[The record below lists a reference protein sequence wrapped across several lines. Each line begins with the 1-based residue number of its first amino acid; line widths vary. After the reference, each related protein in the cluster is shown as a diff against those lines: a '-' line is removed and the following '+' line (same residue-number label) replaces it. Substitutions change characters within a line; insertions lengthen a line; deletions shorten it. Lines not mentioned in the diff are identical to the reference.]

1 MMKRIQVLNPLLAN
15 QIAAGEVI
23 ERPASVVK
31 ELVENAID
39 AQSSSIIV
47 QIKGGGIDFIRVTD
61 NGTGILESDVAVA
74 FERHATSKIAQVED
88 LTHIETL
95 GFRGEALSSIAA
107 VAEVR
112 LQSRTADSESGVLM
126 ELEGGDQKKLVP
138 CGCPVGTTI
147 EVSRL
152 FYNVPARLKFLKSQ
166 RTEASY
172 IADYLSRM
180 MLAHPEISFCFINQ
194 DKTALDSAGDGSLK
208 TAVFC
213 VYGKDAIPELRE
225 LEYDDG
231 YVRIT
236 GFIGGE
242 GYGCS
247 NRQKQSFFVNGR
259 YIKSAKLG
267 YALER
272 SYAERLMV
280 GKYPFAVISIQISS
294 NEIDVNVH
302 PNKLEIRFKNEE
314 RIISAVTQSARRS
327 LGDWVAPKAIL
338 PSRLY
343 VSDAGET
350 RIDFNRANASIVSRV
365 TDIYRPYDRKTG
377 NTPYLPQSESVR
389 SFADGMSLRESD
401 TQYDIRQIR
410 PDAFSS
416 ASEPAGTDVA
426 ALEKKEQTAL
436 DVRHST
442 IVGKVFDTYWIVQ
455 QEDSAFIIDQHA
467 AHERLLYDRFMQ
479 KVGVHSQQLLIP
491 QTVRLT
497 ATEFDTWFE
506 NHERFEEIG
515 YEMDEFGSYTVCIRA
530 VPSVLGEP
538 QAERFLHDAID
549 ALERNRSAATPEL
562 KRESIIQSACKSAV
576 KAGNVLSNSE
586 IETLLDGFSK
596 TGVAL
601 TCPHGRPVMIRLTKR
616 DFEKMFKRVL

>member
-39 AQSSSIIV
+39 AQSSSIVV
-47 QIKGGGIDFIRVTD
+47 QIKGGGIDFIRITD

-112 LQSRTADSESGVLM
+112 LQSRTADSESGVLL
-126 ELEGGDQKKLVP
+126 ELDGGDQKKLTP

-166 RTEASY
+166 RTEAAY

-180 MLAHPEISFCFINQ
+180 ILAHPEISFRLINQ
-194 DKTALDSAGDGSLK
+194 DKTVLDSAGDGSLK
-208 TAVFC
+208 TAIFC

-236 GFIGGE
+236 GYIGGE

-259 YIKSAKLG
+259 YIKSTKLG

-272 SYAERLMV
+272 SYVERLMV
-280 GKYPFAVISIQISS
+280 GKYPFAAMAIQISS

-314 RIISAVTQSARRS
+314 RIVSAVTQSARRA
-327 LGDWVAPKAIL
+327 LGDWVAPKAAL
-338 PSRLY
+338 PPRLTAP
-343 VSDAGET
+343 DMG
-350 RIDFNRANASIVSRV
+350 IVSTRSNTAKPMNISQM
-365 TDIYRPYDRKTG
+365 TDVFRPYDRK
-377 NTPYLPQSESVR
+377 NESIAFRPNAEPAKAFEGGV
-389 SFADGMSLRESD
+389 SLREPATS
-401 TQYDIRQIR
+401 YDIKQLRT
-410 PDAFSS
+410 DAFSR
-416 ASEPAGTDVA
+416 AAEPMGADIA
-426 ALEKKEQTAL
+426 HPEKKEQTAL
-436 DVRHST
+436 DVRQSA
-442 IVGKVFDTYWIVQ
+442 IVGNVFDTYWIVQ
-455 QEDSAFIIDQHA
+455 QGDSVFLIDQHA

-479 KVGVHSQQLLIP
+479 KVGVHSQHLLIP

-497 ATEFDTWFE
+497 AAEFETWFE
-506 NHERFEEIG
+506 NRERFSELG
-515 YEMDEFGSYTVCIRA
+515 YEMEEFGSYTVCIRA

-538 QAERFLHDAID
+538 QTERFLHDAID
-549 ALERNRSAATPEL
+549 ALQHSRSAATPEL
-562 KRESIIQSACKSAV
+562 KRETIIQSACKAAV
-576 KAGNVLSNSE
+576 KAGNVLSHSE
-586 IETLLDGFSK
+586 IEALLDGFSK

>member
-1 MMKRIQVLNPLLAN
+1 MLNPLLAN

-23 ERPASVVK
+23 ERPSSVVK

-39 AQSSSIIV
+39 AQSSSIVI
-47 QIKGGGIDFIRVTD
+47 QIKGGGIDSIRVTD
-61 NGTGILESDVAVA
+61 NGSGILESDVAVA

-112 LQSRTADSESGVLM
+112 LQSRTADVESGVLL
-126 ELEGGDQKKLVP
+126 EIEGGDQKRLAP

-166 RTEASY
+166 RTEGAY

-180 MLAHPEISFCFINQ
+180 ILAHPGISFRLINQ
-194 DKTALDSAGDGSLK
+194 DKTVLESAGDGNLK
-208 TAVFC
+208 TAIFC

-236 GFIGGE
+236 GYIGGD

-247 NRQKQSFFVNGR
+247 NRHKQSFFVNGR
-259 YIKSAKLG
+259 YIRSIKLG

-272 SYAERLMV
+272 SYVERLMV
-280 GKYPFAVISIQISS
+280 GKYPFAVMAIQISS

-314 RIISAVTQSARRS
+314 RIVSAVTQSARRA
-327 LGDWVAPKAIL
+327 LGDWVAPRAAL
-338 PSRLY
+338 PPRLG
-343 VSDAGET
+343 VLGDARTEPN
-350 RIDFNRANASIVSRV
+350 IAKPSIIGHM
-365 TDIYRPYDRKTG
+365 TDIFQPYDRK
-377 NTPYLPQSESVR
+377 NENMLPRPSEQNPG
-389 SFADGMSLRESD
+389 SFEGGLSLRESD
-401 TQYDIRQIR
+401 TRYDIRQLR
-410 PDAFSS
+410 ADAFSRVKETEN
-416 ASEPAGTDVA
+416 ARA
-426 ALEKKEQTAL
+426 ADPEKRSQTAF
-436 DVRHST
+436 DVRHCM

-455 QEDSAFIIDQHA
+455 QEDSAYIIDQHA
-467 AHERLLYDRFMQ
+467 AHERLLYDQFTQ
-479 KVGVHSQQLLIP
+479 NVGVHSQQLLIP
-491 QTVRLT
+491 QMVRLT
-497 ATEFDTWFE
+497 ATEFDTWLE
-506 NHERFEEIG
+506 NLERFEQLG
-515 YEMDEFGSYTVCIRA
+515 YEMEEFGSYTVCIRA

-538 QAERFLHDAID
+538 QNEGFLHDAID
-549 ALERNRSAATPEL
+549 ALQRSRSATTPEL
-562 KRESIIQSACKSAV
+562 KRENIIQSACKSAV
-576 KAGNVLSNSE
+576 KAGNVLARSE
-586 IETLLDGFSK
+586 IEALLDGFTK